1 MPHEESVKFREV
13 LARAKDPEKAFL
25 EDLPEALGY
34 DDDKLKDENAVQDY
48 CCVIQRAVR
57 ELRNCYNQL
66 IDRLESHLIESLGLE
81 SGDYAEYVLE
91 IQQRLSKVKP
101 HLLNPRQ
108 KEFYQHVMAQ
118 FDNRTEWYQSV
129 CFAVLGSPLDRMRDD
144 QEPKLHDDMVFLF
157 KECEQK
163 VVLSESLNYK
173 VDEKEEVRSQVLES
187 KINGLLTGDNNLD
200 VYTLMRIL
208 QKKLN
213 NG

>member
-1 MPHEESVKFREV
+1 
-13 LARAKDPEKAFL
+13 
-25 EDLPEALGY
+25 
-34 DDDKLKDENAVQDY
+34 
-48 CCVIQRAVR
+48 
-57 ELRNCYNQL
+57 
-66 IDRLESHLIESLGLE
+66 
-81 SGDYAEYVLE
+81 
-91 IQQRLSKVKP
+91 
-101 HLLNPRQ
+101 
-108 KEFYQHVMAQ
+108 
-118 FDNRTEWYQSV
+118 
-129 CFAVLGSPLDRMRDD
+129 MRDD

-163 VVLSESLNYK
+163 AVLSESLNYK